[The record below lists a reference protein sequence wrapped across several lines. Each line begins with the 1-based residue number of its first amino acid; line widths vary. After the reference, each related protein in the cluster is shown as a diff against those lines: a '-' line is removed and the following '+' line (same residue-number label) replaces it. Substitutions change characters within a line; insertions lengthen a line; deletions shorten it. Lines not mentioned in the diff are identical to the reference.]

1 MSARRLIILS
11 TAVVLTASAGA
22 VFSAQA
28 TGDKAW
34 DLLREILM
42 VPGISSQEKPAAD
55 WIQARLPK
63 GVKVERDA
71 KHNVWFTVGSGK
83 PHILFV
89 AHTDELGMTVEAI
102 SPDGIV
108 KLKGRG
114 GFLPQALEGRPFVI
128 QTAKGP
134 VEGIILPRP
143 DYMERAP
150 KPFAP
155 AAYELFLGVSS
166 EKEARGLGVA
176 EGQAVIYKK
185 KIIDLTDEILAA
197 RAVDDRAGCAAVLA
211 AVLEL
216 DLAAIKDRTVTFAW
230 DVEEEIG
237 LFGATELS
245 KVLKP
250 DYVFAVDTFVSSDDP
265 LDNRRFGYAP
275 LGKGLVFRAMDSSN
289 LVPKP
294 ELQNIISLAERKGIP
309 YQVSN
314 SRGGNDGS
322 VFLAGGAVDIPLS
335 WPGAHAHSFI
345 EKIVKSDLRALTDLI
360 KAIALEF
367 TGLPGQIPLQK

>member
-1 MSARRLIILS
+1 MSAKKRWICSAAILLI
-11 TAVVLTASAGA
+11 AASGA
-22 VFSAQA
+22 ALSAQA
-28 TGDKAW
+28 AVDKAW
-34 DLLREILM
+34 DLLREIVM
-42 VPGISSQEKPAAD
+42 VPGISSQEKPVAD

-63 GVKVERDA
+63 GVKIERDA
-71 KHNVWFTVGSGK
+71 KHDVWFTVGSGK

-89 AHTDELGMTVEAI
+89 AHVDELGMTVETI
-102 SPDGIV
+102 SPEGIV

-128 QTAKGP
+128 QAAKGP

-155 AAYELFLGVSS
+155 EAYEMYLGVSS
-166 EKEARGLGVA
+166 DKEARDLGVT
-176 EGQAVIYKK
+176 EGQAVIFKK
-185 KIIDLTDEILAA
+185 KIIDLTPDILAT

-211 AVLEL
+211 AALEL
-216 DLAAIKDRTVTFAW
+216 DLNSIKNRTVTFAW
-230 DVEEEIG
+230 SVEEEIG
-237 LFGATELS
+237 LNGATELS
-245 KVLKP
+245 KVMKP
-250 DYVFAVDTFVSSDDP
+250 DYVFAVDTFVSTDDP

-275 LGKGLVFRAMDSSN
+275 LGKGMVLRALDSSN

-294 ELQNIISLAERKGIP
+294 ELQKIIALAERKGIP
-309 YQVSN
+309 YLISN

-367 TGLPGQIPLQK
+367 